1 MEALGRS
8 GLKQKLFEIGTI
20 EGDCIKIL
28 SAVFD
33 GAETRAWLIENALSA
48 NSVGNIVK

>member
-8 GLKQKLFEIGTI
+8 GLEQKLLEIGAI

-33 GAETRAWLIENALSA
+33 GAEARAGLIERALSA
-48 NSVGNIVK
+48 SDIGNIV